1 MLSSFTVALNL
12 LKHRISSFKVEH
24 MLFLYCF
31 IIVGGWLVCSLH
43 GLVRGDNM
51 ELGRDSDT
59 GGQVCL
65 YLTSD
70 LSVFVNYPFVV
81 EYKDGW

>member
-1 MLSSFTVALNL
+1 
-12 LKHRISSFKVEH
+12 
-24 MLFLYCF
+24 MLFQDCF
-31 IIVGGWLVCSLH
+31 IIVCGLLVCSLH

-65 YLTSD
+65 YLTSY

-81 EYKDGW
+81 EFRF

>member
-1 MLSSFTVALNL
+1 M
-12 LKHRISSFKVEH
+12 ISSFNVEH
-24 MLFLYCF
+24 MLFLDCF
-31 IIVGGWLVCSLH
+31 IIVCGWLVCSLH

-65 YLTSD
+65 YLASD
-70 LSVFVNYPFVV
+70 MCAFVNYPFAV
-81 EYKDGW
+81 EYKDGWQLFQVLDLQLLFQK